1 MMVVCLHH
9 FNGIVLPDLIGDGG
23 YSVHPSVIDLVDV
36 TPHIPHTN

>member
-9 FNGIVLPDLIGDGG
+9 FNGIVLPDLIGDEWIQRT
-23 YSVHPSVIDLVDV
+23 SVIDLVDV